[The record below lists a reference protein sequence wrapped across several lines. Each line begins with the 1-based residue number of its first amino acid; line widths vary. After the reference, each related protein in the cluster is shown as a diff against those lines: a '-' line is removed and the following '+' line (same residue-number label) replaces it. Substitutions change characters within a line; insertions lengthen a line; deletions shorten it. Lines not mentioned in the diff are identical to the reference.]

1 MMKEMS
7 FEKAMDRLNEVV
19 NLLEK
24 NDVPLE
30 EAVKLFEE
38 GLELVKFCDSKLKG
52 FELKVSELMK
62 EQTENDN

>member
-1 MMKEMS
+1 MKEMS